1 MTVLSNTLMLVRSH
15 PQDPAREQEFNDW
28 YNGNHV
34 PDVLNA
40 PNFEAAI
47 RYKVVATLM
56 GHVPAYLALY
66 YVSQDDVQTANR
78 ELLQYLKA
86 DNPKRMTMPPATGDA
101 EDWEVAGEDGGKRK
115 GGLVSVD
122 TWAWY
127 TKTRESGENRVSPED
142 APKALLCVYSAP
154 AEGANI
160 EELNGWYERHME
172 DVMSSPG
179 FRGAAFYELESLNV
193 GTVSRW
199 CAIYQLDTDDV
210 DKVQAELVKTLSTAP
225 AGPIPANDEGKPM
238 LKVDGYAYLT
248 QAGAPTREHTL
259 LP

>member
-1 MTVLSNTLMLVRSH
+1 MLTNTLMLVRSH

-47 RYKVVATLM
+47 RYKVAATLM
-56 GHVPAYLALY
+56 GRVPSYLALY
-66 YVSQDDVQTANR
+66 YVTQDDVDTANR

-86 DNPKRMTMPPATGDA
+86 DEPRRMAMPPATGEA
-101 EDWEVAGEDGGKRK
+101 EDWEVAGADGGTRT

-122 TWAWY
+122 TWAWFK
-127 TKTRESGENRVSPED
+127 KTMDLGENQVSPED

-154 AEGANI
+154 AEGADV
-160 EELNGWYERHME
+160 EALSGWYERHME

-179 FRGAAFYELESLNV
+179 FRGAAFYELVLLNV
-193 GTVSRW
+193 GTVSQW
-199 CAIYQLDTDDV
+199 CAIYQLDTNDV
-210 DKVQAELVKTLSTAP
+210 DKVQAELVKTMATAP
-225 AGPIPANDEGKPM
+225 AGPIPTKDDGKPA
-238 LKVDGYAYLT
+238 LNVDGYAYLT
-248 QAGAPTREHTL
+248 LAGAPTRVHTL

>member
-1 MTVLSNTLMLVRSH
+1 MLTNTLMLVRTH

-47 RYKVVATLM
+47 RYKVAATLM
-56 GHVPAYLALY
+56 GRVPSYLALY
-66 YVSQDDVQTANR
+66 YVTQDDVETANR
-78 ELLQYLKA
+78 ELLEYLNA
-86 DNPKRMTMPPATGDA
+86 DEPRRMAMPPATGEA
-101 EDWEVAGEDGGKRK
+101 EDWEVAGADGGTRT

-127 TKTRESGENRVSPED
+127 TKTKELGENQVSPEG

-154 AEGANI
+154 AEGADI
-160 EELNGWYERHME
+160 EELSAWYDRHME
-172 DVMSSPG
+172 DILTSPG
-179 FRGAAFYELESLNV
+179 FTGGARYELVSINA
-193 GTVSRW
+193 GTVTQW

-210 DKVQAELVKTLSTAP
+210 NKVQADLVRTLATAP
-225 AGPIPANDEGKPM
+225 AGGVPNRDDGKPA
-238 LKVDGYAYLT
+238 LDVDGYAYLT
-248 QAGAPTREHTL
+248 LAGAPTKVHTL
-259 LP
+259 LPQ

>member
-1 MTVLSNTLMLVRSH
+1 MLGNTLMLVRTH
-15 PQDPAREQEFNDW
+15 PQDPSREQEFNDW

-47 RYKVVATLM
+47 RYKVVATHV

-66 YVSQDDVQTANR
+66 YVTQDDVETANR
-78 ELLQYLKA
+78 GLLEYLKT
-86 DNPKRMTMPPATGDA
+86 DEPRRMAMPPATGEA
-101 EDWEVAGEDGGKRK
+101 EDWEVAGVDGGTRT

-127 TKTRESGENRVSPED
+127 TKTNELGENQVSPAG

-154 AEGANI
+154 AEGADV
-160 EELNGWYERHME
+160 EALSAWYDRHME
-172 DVMSSPG
+172 DIMTSPG
-179 FRGAAFYELESLNV
+179 FRGGARYELDSINAGSV
-193 GTVSRW
+193 TQW

-210 DKVQAELVKTLSTAP
+210 EQVQADLGNTMKTAL
-225 AGPIPANDEGKPM
+225 AGAIPKKNDGSSA
-238 LKVDGYAYLT
+238 LDLDGYAYLT
-248 QAGAPTREHTL
+248 LAGAPTKVHTL

>member
-1 MTVLSNTLMLVRSH
+1 MLTRTLMLVRSH

-47 RYKVVATLM
+47 RYKVAATLM
-56 GHVPAYLALY
+56 GHVPSYLALY
-66 YVSQDDVQTANR
+66 YVTQDDVKTANR
-78 ELLQYLKA
+78 ELLEYLKT
-86 DNPKRMTMPPATGDA
+86 NEPKRMPMPAATGKA
-101 EDWEVAGEDGGKRK
+101 EDWEVAGASGGKRT

-127 TKTRESGENRVSPED
+127 TKTGESGQNQVSPEA
-142 APKALLCVYSAP
+142 APRALLCVYSAP
-154 AEGANI
+154 AEGADI
-160 EELNGWYERHME
+160 EELSAWYDRHME
-172 DVMSSPG
+172 DIITSSG
-179 FRGAAFYELESLNV
+179 FTGGARYELVSINV
-193 GTVSRW
+193 GTVSQW

-210 DKVQAELVKTLSTAP
+210 DKVQAELVKTLATAP
-225 AGPIPANDEGKPM
+225 AGGIPTGDDGKPA

-248 QAGAPTREHTL
+248 LAGAPTKVHTL

>member
-1 MTVLSNTLMLVRSH
+1 MLSNTLMLVRTH

-47 RYKVVATLM
+47 RYKVASTLM
-56 GHVPAYLALY
+56 GRVPAYLALY
-66 YVSQDDVQTANR
+66 YVSQNDVQTANR
-78 ELLQYLKA
+78 DLLQYLKK
-86 DNPKRMTMPPATGDA
+86 DDPRRMAMPPATGEA
-101 EDWEVAGEDGGKRK
+101 EEWEVPGQDGGKRT

-127 TKTRESGENRVSPED
+127 TKTRESGENQVSPEN
-142 APKALLCVYSAP
+142 APGALLCVYSAP
-154 AEGANI
+154 AEDADI
-160 EELNGWYERHME
+160 EELLDWYDRHME

-179 FRGAAFYELESLNV
+179 FRGSAFYELDTLNV
-193 GTVSRW
+193 GTASRW

-210 DKVQAELVKTLSTAP
+210 DKVQAELVKTLATAP
-225 AGPIPANDEGKPM
+225 AGPIPTKDDGKPA
-238 LKVDGYAYLT
+238 LNVDGYAYLT
-248 QAGAPTREHTL
+248 LAGAPTRVHTL